1 MGFQFYR
8 FFIFLTFFNFWP
20 FFIDWF
26 FGFIFYRFLSF
37 FWNPVFWTVLVECG
51 ISRAISFLR
60 KTRKSR
66 KKSKKWRKKGSK
78 KKGRSWTFLYH
89 PHFWSK
95 IVFFASLIAPLAG
108 TFQKPDPLPRSCFYT
123 VLVLVVGGVQSG
135 DNFFRLFFQGPSCRS
150 HFCAIDFRRWYNTR
164 GGVKNPEFRAF
175 PRNADPRLTPI
186 WRAATWSTRWK
197 PVLTEA
203 RKQPFIGHVLSLAH
217 W

>member
-1 MGFQFYR
+1 MAFFYR
-8 FFIFLTFFNFWP
+8 LIFWLYFLSFFYP
-20 FFIDWF
+20 FFIDP
-26 FGFIFYRFLSF
+26 F
-37 FWNPVFWTVLVECG
+37 FWPVLVECG

-108 TFQKPDPLPRSCFYT
+108 TFQKSDPLPRSCFYT

-164 GGVKNPEFRAF
+164 GGGGGGEKTPNFGRFRVMRIHGWHRFDARRRDLFEENPIL
-175 PRNADPRLTPI
+175 NA
-186 WRAATWSTRWK
+186 TRK
-197 PVLTEA
+197 
-203 RKQPFIGHVLSLAH
+203 
-217 W
+217 